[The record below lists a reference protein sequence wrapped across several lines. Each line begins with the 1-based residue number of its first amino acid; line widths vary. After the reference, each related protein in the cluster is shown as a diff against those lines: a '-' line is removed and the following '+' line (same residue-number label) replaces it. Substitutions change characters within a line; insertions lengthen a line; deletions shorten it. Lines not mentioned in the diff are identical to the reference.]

1 MTDPLKDMKIL
12 IPMIRKLHPQIV
24 AQDIVG
30 VQPMNLAPPK
40 WERARDNPRLPI
52 PDGYIHINVN
62 REIAQW
68 IESQPLHQWKHGELG
83 RLAGFYDSFI
93 VSEELLAWLILRWS

>member
-1 MTDPLKDMKIL
+1 MSDTLKNMKIL
-12 IPMIRKLHPQIV
+12 LPMIRKLHPQIV

-30 VQPMNLAPPK
+30 VQPMGEIAK
-40 WERARDNPRLPI
+40 WERASNYSHLPI
-52 PDGYIHINVN
+52 PDGYTHINVN

-68 IESQPLHQWKHGELG
+68 IEEQPLYQWRHGELG

-93 VSEELLAWLILRWS
+93 VSEELLSWLTLRWA

>member
-1 MTDPLKDMKIL
+1 M
-12 IPMIRKLHPQIV
+12 PQVI

-30 VQPMNLAPPK
+30 VQPMNLTPPK
-40 WERARDNPRLPI
+40 WERARDNSRLTI

-68 IESQPLHQWKHGELG
+68 IEEQPLHQWKHGELG

>member
-1 MTDPLKDMKIL
+1 MTDVLKQAKIL
-12 IPMIRKLHPQIV
+12 IPMIRQLTPQVV

-30 VQPMNLAPPK
+30 VQPMGPIAK
-40 WERARDNPRLPI
+40 WARARDYSHLPI

-68 IESQPLHQWKHGELG
+68 IEEQPLDQWKHGELG

-93 VSEELLAWLILRWS
+93 VSEQLLSWLILRWS